1 MKDWIGNKKSTFV
14 TLGASNHTE
23 KEREKNDFYARTM
36 RYLRLWSL
44 TKQRSDMPKI
54 VLDPEESAIEAFA
67 KLFFSATRN
76 MGFSDKEACEALRNS
91 IEAVENAPAEEK
103 YDWYGS
109 PANIERILQREFK
122 NEMQKNEDRTDRRGW
137 TTRQEEMGSNGIS

>member
-1 MKDWIGNKKSTFV
+1 M
-14 TLGASNHTE
+14 A
-23 KEREKNDFYARTM
+23 
-36 RYLRLWSL
+36 
-44 TKQRSDMPKI
+44 KI

-76 MGFSDKEACEALRNS
+76 MGLSDKEACEALRNS
-91 IEAVENAPAEEK
+91 IEAAENAPAEEK

-122 NEMQKNEDRTDRRGW
+122 NEIQKNEDRTDRRGR
-137 TTRQEEMGSNGIS
+137 TTRQKEMGSNGIS

>member
-1 MKDWIGNKKSTFV
+1 M
-14 TLGASNHTE
+14 A
-23 KEREKNDFYARTM
+23 
-36 RYLRLWSL
+36 
-44 TKQRSDMPKI
+44 KI

-76 MGFSDKEACEALRNS
+76 MGLSDKEACEALRNS

-122 NEMQKNEDRTDRRGW
+122 NEMQKNDKGLERK
-137 TTRQEEMGSNGIS
+137 RQEHLHNNRCE

>member
-1 MKDWIGNKKSTFV
+1 M
-14 TLGASNHTE
+14 A
-23 KEREKNDFYARTM
+23 
-36 RYLRLWSL
+36 
-44 TKQRSDMPKI
+44 KI

-76 MGFSDKEACEALRNS
+76 MGLSDKEACEAFRNS
-91 IEAVENAPAEEK
+91 IEAAENAPAEEK

-122 NEMQKNEDRTDRRGW
+122 NEMQKNEDRTDKRGR
-137 TTRQEEMGSNGIS
+137 TTRQEEMGRNDIP

>member
-1 MKDWIGNKKSTFV
+1 MAKV
-14 TLGASNHTE
+14 
-23 KEREKNDFYARTM
+23 
-36 RYLRLWSL
+36 
-44 TKQRSDMPKI
+44 

-91 IEAVENAPAEEK
+91 IEAAENAPNEEK

-122 NEMQKNEDRTDRRGW
+122 NEMQKSEDRTDRCGR
-137 TTRQEEMGSNGIS
+137 TARQEVMGSNGIS

>member
-1 MKDWIGNKKSTFV
+1 M
-14 TLGASNHTE
+14 A
-23 KEREKNDFYARTM
+23 
-36 RYLRLWSL
+36 
-44 TKQRSDMPKI
+44 KI

-76 MGFSDKEACEALRNS
+76 MGLSYKEACEALRNS
-91 IEAVENAPAEEK
+91 IEAAENAPAEEK

-122 NEMQKNEDRTDRRGW
+122 NEMQKNEDRTDRRGR
-137 TTRQEEMGSNGIS
+137 TTRQEEMGCNDIP